1 MRVVPV
7 HGEIPFVA
15 DRMFPVPSLP
25 DPALA
30 ARVMTGDL
38 RSPFGKGI
46 QRGAL
51 WSRAANTRNG
61 NADFRIYEPR
71 RILAASRSGSDCLLG
86 RWGKRDPKTRRNHAG
101 STP

>member
-38 RSPFGKGI
+38 RSPFGKGHSA
-46 QRGAL
+46 RRAL
-51 WSRAANTRNG
+51 V
-61 NADFRIYEPR
+61 
-71 RILAASRSGSDCLLG
+71 
-86 RWGKRDPKTRRNHAG
+86 TRREH
-101 STP
+101 P